1 MASRPSSLPIGAR
14 RPRPPPPVAK
24 ALSAERI
31 DALRAGAAASDT
43 VVDDTP
49 AVPGNLLPPYSAS
62 LHSWRIFNRA
72 HWPGPA
78 APASDAS
85 HTEADA
91 SDSPGALAS
100 DTVVDAS
107 DTAGADASDT
117 AGAAASDTVVDASD
131 IAGADASDTA
141 VVDASEDADSVAASS
156 KSVGTAAQ
164 SSAAVPKKR
173 PLLAAEAKSFNGVM
187 VAADEELLELEFQ
200 QARGLLPPGR
210 LAVRT
215 PKRFAASHGNSISR
229 PIAAPA
235 PKPSPPKTAPPRH
248 VVHAHPSFADVLVM
262 QEDRA
267 AEWRRRRAELL
278 EEMREAESEQRRE
291 EARNL

>member
-107 DTAGADASDT
+107 D
-117 AGAAASDTVVDASD
+117 

-141 VVDASEDADSVAASS
+141 VVDASDDADSVAASS

-248 VVHAHPSFADVLVM
+248 VVHAHPSFAGVLVM